1 MPKEMGISR
10 ERGISR
16 EMGMQREMGT
26 QRRTG
31 MAGGGHLYMQTN
43 ETQNAIV
50 HYRRHPNG
58 TITEVQRTSTGG
70 SGSGV
75 FKPISGQESAP
86 NAFEGAASVILAGS
100 AVSICHQWRRQFGL
114 QLCCSRR
121 WPAHAAGRPADWKR
135 RRGTKRHRQIT
146 SLLSFEANALRVAL
160 VRPRPPL
167 ADAGRSPLSS
177 SG

>member
-26 QRRTG
+26 QRQTG

-70 SGSGV
+70 
-75 FKPISGQESAP
+75 
-86 NAFEGAASVILAGS
+86 
-100 AVSICHQWRRQFGL
+100 
-114 QLCCSRR
+114 
-121 WPAHAAGRPADWKR
+121 
-135 RRGTKRHRQIT
+135 
-146 SLLSFEANALRVAL
+146 
-160 VRPRPPL
+160 
-167 ADAGRSPLSS
+167 
-177 SG
+177 